1 MRNFKQLPLNGE
13 LNDYSSTRDLLK
25 GLFELDNAIRKFYT
39 SNSEYNPR
47 QLHYI
52 VTTESYREH
61 LDRLINWKDWMKNLN
76 IPVYRAF

>member
-1 MRNFKQLPLNGE
+1 MKNFKQLPLNGE

-25 GLFELDNAIRKFYT
+25 GLFELDKAIRKFYT

-52 VTTESYREH
+52 VTAESYREH
-61 LDRLINWKDWMKNLN
+61 LDRLINWED
-76 IPVYRAF
+76 